1 MPNYSKIP
9 QFYFSNSSPIPILAV
24 PPHFFLLSVEGHDP
38 LVPRALLSY
47 IFPMDIRRIS
57 LKTVEIQFFDSIMA
71 NSYDINIDTVIVYRH
86 VESSNLLSE
95 IPGMMFAHCSHFF
108 PNTSD
113 EVI

>member
-1 MPNYSKIP
+1 MPNLSKLP
-9 QFYFSNSSPIPILAV
+9 QFYFSNSSPIPILTV

-38 LVPRALLSY
+38 LVPRILLSY
-47 IFPMDIRRIS
+47 IFPVGIRRIS
-57 LKTVEIQFFDSIMA
+57 LETVEIQLFDSIMA
-71 NSYDINIDTVIVYRH
+71 NSYDINIDTVFVYRR

-108 PNTSD
+108 PYSSD